1 MVKLVKLVKLVCKIV
16 NKKINIIYFFI
27 GLKLS
32 IQITNT
38 ELDDLQSSSN
48 NNKGDANSTV
58 VNESLCL
65 QHPHNL
71 LINL

>member
-1 MVKLVKLVKLVCKIV
+1 MVKLDCKYCKIV
-16 NKKINIIYFFI
+16 NKKINYIYFFI
-27 GLKLS
+27 VLNLS

-48 NNKGDANSTV
+48 NNKGDVYSAV
-58 VNESLCL
+58 VDGSLCL
-65 QHPHNL
+65 QHPHNF

>member
-1 MVKLVKLVKLVCKIV
+1 MVKLDCKYCKIV
-16 NKKINIIYFFI
+16 NKKINYIYFFI
-27 GLKLS
+27 DVKLS

>member
-1 MVKLVKLVKLVCKIV
+1 VCKSCKIV

-27 GLKLS
+27 DVKLS

-48 NNKGDANSTV
+48 NNNGDAYSTIV
-58 VNESLCL
+58 DGSLCL